1 MYRKLHL
8 IIIASL
14 LCLTIGKTFA
24 ADRSQPIELEADQVE
39 LDDNKGTST
48 YIGNVR
54 LVQGN
59 LSLQAN
65 RVIVFLKDSKIIR
78 MQAEG
83 TPARFK
89 DKLEDDRQV
98 EAEATQM
105 DYHVSNAEIMLTGE
119 GMLNQNGNILRND
132 RIHYN
137 LTTGTLK
144 AGGKDAEQRV
154 KVILQPADTPP

>member
-1 MYRKLHL
+1 MYRKLSL
-8 IIIASL
+8 MIVASL
-14 LCLTIGKTFA
+14 LYGSAFA
-24 ADRSQPIELEADQVE
+24 VDRSQPIELEADQVE

-54 LVQGN
+54 LKQGE

-78 MQAEG
+78 IQAEG
-83 TPARFK
+83 APAKFK
-89 DKLEDDRQV
+89 DKLEDNRLV

-105 DYHVSNAEIMLTGE
+105 DYNVSNEEILLTGD

-137 LTTGTLK
+137 LATGTLK

-154 KVILQPADTPP
+154 KVILQPAETSP

>member
-1 MYRKLHL
+1 MYRKLSL
-8 IIIASL
+8 IIVASL
-14 LCLTIGKTFA
+14 FCITAGNAFA
-24 ADRSQPIELEADQVE
+24 VDRSQPIELEADQVE

-54 LVQGN
+54 LKQGE

-78 MQAEG
+78 IQAEG
-83 TPARFK
+83 TPAKFK
-89 DKLEDDRQV
+89 DKLEDNRLV

-105 DYHVSNAEIMLTGE
+105 DYNVSNEEILLTGD

-137 LTTGTLK
+137 LATGTLK

-154 KVILQPADTPP
+154 KVILQPAETSP

>member
-1 MYRKLHL
+1 MYRKLSL
-8 IIIASL
+8 MIVASL
-14 LCLTIGKTFA
+14 LYGSAFA
-24 ADRSQPIELEADQVE
+24 VDRSQPIELEADQVE

-54 LVQGN
+54 LKQGE
-59 LSLQAN
+59 LSLQAE
-65 RVIVFLKDSKIIR
+65 RVIVFLKDSKITRI
-78 MQAEG
+78 QAEG
-83 TPARFK
+83 TPAKFK
-89 DKLEDDRQV
+89 DKLEDNRLV

-105 DYHVSNAEIMLTGE
+105 DYNVSNEEILLTGD

-137 LTTGTLK
+137 LATGTLK

-154 KVILQPADTPP
+154 KVILQPAETSP

>member
-1 MYRKLHL
+1 MYRNLYS
-8 IIIASL
+8 IIIAII
-14 LCLTIGKTFA
+14 LCFAAGKTFA
-24 ADRSQPIELEADQVE
+24 LDRNLPVELEADQVE

-54 LVQGN
+54 LTQGN
-59 LSLQAN
+59 LSLQAG
-65 RVIVFLKDSKIIR
+65 RMTVFLKDSKIIR

-83 TPARFK
+83 TPVKLK
-89 DKLEDDRQV
+89 DKLEDNSQI
-98 EAEATQM
+98 EAEAIQM
-105 DYHVSNAEIMLTGE
+105 DYDVGKEEILLTGD

-132 RIHYN
+132 RIRYN

-154 KVILQPADTPP
+154 KVILQPTKTQQ